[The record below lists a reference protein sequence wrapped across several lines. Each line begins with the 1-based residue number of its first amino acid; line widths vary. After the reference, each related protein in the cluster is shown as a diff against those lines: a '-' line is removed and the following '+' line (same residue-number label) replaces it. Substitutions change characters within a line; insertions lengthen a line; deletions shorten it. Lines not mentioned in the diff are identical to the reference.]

1 MKATDVETAEGSD
14 RLVIREIADEKLVE
28 VELSGKLT
36 REDYDRF
43 VPELERLF
51 KQHGR
56 IRLLV
61 IMRDFHGWK
70 LAALWQDIKFD
81 LHHFKNFERIAIVGE
96 TKWQEWMST
105 ICVPFTT
112 GEVRYFHHDKI
123 AEARAWLQGQE
134 HSAHA
139 GV

>member
-81 LHHFKNFERIAIVGE
+81 LHHFKNFERIAIV
-96 TKWQEWMST
+96 
-105 ICVPFTT
+105 
-112 GEVRYFHHDKI
+112 
-123 AEARAWLQGQE
+123 
-134 HSAHA
+134 
-139 GV
+139 